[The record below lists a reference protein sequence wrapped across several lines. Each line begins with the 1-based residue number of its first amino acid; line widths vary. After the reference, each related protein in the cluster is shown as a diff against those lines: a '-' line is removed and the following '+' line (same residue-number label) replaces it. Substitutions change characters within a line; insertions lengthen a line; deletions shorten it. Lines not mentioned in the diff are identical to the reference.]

1 MMRQLTVFSCVGVL
15 IALTGCAP
23 APAKPAP
30 EAMVAAATALDT
42 AFAEAFNKGDV
53 DALDALYWNSAEV
66 VSFPAD
72 LMEARG
78 IAAIRE
84 ANAKTVASL
93 RGAQLTLVES
103 HNIPVGEAV
112 VGWGRF
118 RLTVPGTPAPIE
130 GRYTDVKAE
139 RDGKWVYIV
148 DHASSPQTAAP

>member
-1 MMRQLTVFSCVGVL
+1 MMRQMTIAACVGVL
-15 IALTGCAP
+15 LVSAACASSP
-23 APAKPAP
+23 ERPTP
-30 EAMVAAATALDT
+30 EAMVTAANALD
-42 AFAEAFNKGDV
+42 ASFAEAFNRGDV
-53 DALDALYWNSAEV
+53 DALDALYWNSADV

-72 LMEARG
+72 AMEARG

-118 RLTVPGTPAPIE
+118 RLTVPGAPAPIE

-139 RDGKWVYIV
+139 RDGKWVYIL

>member
-1 MMRQLTVFSCVGVL
+1 MMRLMTRAACISVL
-15 IALTGCAP
+15 LAAAACTSAPERP
-23 APAKPAP
+23 APDVL
-30 EAMVAAATALDT
+30 VAAANALD
-42 AFAEAFNKGDV
+42 ASFADAFNRGDV
-53 DALDALYWNSAEV
+53 DALNALYWNSAEV

-84 ANAKTVASL
+84 ANAKTIASL

-118 RLTVPGTPAPIE
+118 RLAIPGVAAPIE

>member
-1 MMRQLTVFSCVGVL
+1 MPRQLTLATCVG
-15 IALTGCAP
+15 ALLALAGCAS
-23 APAKPAP
+23 APEKPAP
-30 EAMVAAATALDT
+30 EAMVASADALDA

-53 DALDALYWNSAEV
+53 DALDALYWNSADV
-66 VSFPAD
+66 VSFPPD

-84 ANAKTVASL
+84 ANAKSVASL

-118 RLTVPGTPAPIE
+118 RLSVPGVPAPVE

-148 DHASSPQTAAP
+148 DHASSPQAAP